1 MNPIDNTNLVNYR
14 ADAGTV
20 DFVPAVSYE
29 YDASAKEVDITDDST
44 FPSGVALRVV
54 HVKVHD
60 KFGNDVS
67 GFIYPVSGSDSGHD
81 GETTIDVSG
90 LDASRG
96 LIITATVVAND
107 GKLIADGSA
116 HDIGAAGDLGARDKQ
131 KNA

>member
-1 MNPIDNTNLVNYR
+1 MLNYR

-20 DFVPAVSYE
+20 DFVPAVSYA
-29 YDASAKEVDITDDST
+29 YDAEAGEVDITNNST
-44 FPSGVALRVV
+44 FPSGVAVRVV
-54 HVKVHD
+54 QLKVHD

-81 GETTIDVSG
+81 GDTTIDVSS
-90 LDASRG
+90 LDTSKG

-116 HDIGAAGDLGARDKQ
+116 HDIEAAGELGGWDKQ